1 MLLALIN
8 NRLDAAERQLGAP
21 VDYLREMARDARG
34 AFYKFAKFPA
44 IAGYRKKLPK
54 EAMAVGSLVA
64 SRSADCGTCVQIGVN
79 LARAEGVSPEIIRAV
94 LDRRPEALTPPLA
107 DIYHFASSV
116 VDEVPA
122 DEAALRARIIERF
135 GKEAF
140 VELAMALA
148 TTRVFPHL
156 KRAMGHAI
164 SCSRIEIRV

>member
-1 MLLALIN
+1 MLNSLITS
-8 NRLDAAERQLGAP
+8 RLDAAERKLGVP

-34 AFYKFAKFPA
+34 AFFKFAKFPA
-44 IAGYRKKLPK
+44 IAGYRRKLTK
-54 EAMAVGSLVA
+54 EALAVGSLVA

-79 LARAEGVSPEIIRAV
+79 LARAEGVSKQIIQAV
-94 LDRRPEALTPPLA
+94 LDRRPQDLDPPLA

-122 DEAALRARIIERF
+122 DEEALRARIIERF

-140 VELAMALA
+140 IELAMALA

-164 SCSRIEIRV
+164 SCSKVEIRV